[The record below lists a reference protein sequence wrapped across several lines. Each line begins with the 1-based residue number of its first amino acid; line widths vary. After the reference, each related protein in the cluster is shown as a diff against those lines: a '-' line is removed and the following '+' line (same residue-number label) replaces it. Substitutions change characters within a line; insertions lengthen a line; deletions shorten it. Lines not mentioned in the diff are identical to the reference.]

1 MNTLDVLLG
10 YKNRQVVLSEY
21 QGDELLSRD
30 GCFFDHIQS
39 NDNSIEFIRDN
50 QTVQKLIIN
59 HLSPIVQLSGFSHHY
74 AIHHNGLRIELYF
87 PSV

>member
-1 MNTLDVLLG
+1 MNTLDVLLS

-21 QGDELLSRD
+21 QGDELLNRD

-39 NDNSIEFIRDN
+39 NEDSIEFIRDN
-50 QTVQKLIIN
+50 LTVKKLIIDQ
-59 HLSPIVQLSGFSHHY
+59 SSQIVPLPGFSHHY

-87 PSV
+87 PS